1 MENRFLLFPPK
12 VLYVSNITQDAL
24 LSVQNKSLLFYTHY
38 FSNEWCDF
46 FALSVAHKKVTA
58 EIPHHQQKVPLK
70 KCCYKMTW
78 SNSPIKHQIIKSF
91 TNTIP
96 NTSRQLNSRGSWGGD
111 EHLPPFWCVNVL
123 NTRKCKNST
132 TNQHSVSPVDAA
144 VSHWRLTV
152 CFKIAYVIWG
162 RHGKRTPLD
171 SKYLNNT

>member
-1 MENRFLLFPPK
+1 MIYVVHFSMWVYITIYKSLCDLWKTDFYAPPAPK

-46 FALSVAHKKVTA
+46 FCFIRCKKKKKKVTA

-96 NTSRQLNSRGSWGGD
+96 NTSRQLNIWGSWVGRWTFTSI
-111 EHLPPFWCVNVL
+111 LV
-123 NTRKCKNST
+123 RKC
-132 TNQHSVSPVDAA
+132 A
-144 VSHWRLTV
+144 
-152 CFKIAYVIWG
+152 
-162 RHGKRTPLD
+162 
-171 SKYLNNT
+171 